1 MIALNGRSSRSQ
13 PENRR
18 DFYRI
23 EFPVEERPRLLLD
36 VSGSI
41 RVVGEVL
48 ECSERGLRFT
58 SPTRWLHGT
67 GVPISGEIIFSRG
80 ARARIA
86 GSVIRVQGDEVA
98 IFLGRSTIPLAIVL
112 DEQRHLRAGSPDAE

>member
-1 MIALNGRSSRSQ
+1 MIALNGRSSRSG

-23 EFPVEERPRLLLD
+23 NFPAEERPHVLLD
-36 VSGSI
+36 ASGSI

-67 GVPISGEIIFSRG
+67 SVPISGEIVFSRG
-80 ARARIA
+80 ARARVA

-98 IFLGRSTIPLAIVL
+98 IFLGRTAIPLAIIL
-112 DEQRHLRAGSPDAE
+112 DEQRHLRARYAGTE